1 MRSFRISPAHGRL
14 PKASVCAFATAL
26 ICIGVI
32 VAGCSKGAPT
42 ATGSQRAVAAGAPP
56 PSLRLVPTATIRE
69 LMDDMI
75 DPSADAVWG
84 SVGIVRTQ
92 SETFHR
98 EPRTSDQWTAVRAQA
113 MTLAESANLLIIGPR
128 QAAPKGTIAGEG
140 ELSPAEID
148 KRIAANPAAF
158 EELAVNLREV
168 ARKGL
173 SAIERRNAGELFD
186 VGGEIDVACEACHIT
201 FWYPE
206 QAPRKTA
213 K

>member
-1 MRSFRISPAHGRL
+1 
-14 PKASVCAFATAL
+14 
-26 ICIGVI
+26 
-32 VAGCSKGAPT
+32 
-42 ATGSQRAVAAGAPP
+42 
-56 PSLRLVPTATIRE
+56 
-69 LMDDMI
+69 
-75 DPSADAVWG
+75 
-84 SVGIVRTQ
+84 
-92 SETFHR
+92 
-98 EPRTSDQWTAVRAQA
+98 